1 MGGVGEEGKEGVG
14 EGGWEMWKR
23 EGGRCG
29 RGRVGDVGEGGWEVQ
44 KEDSNGT

>member
-1 MGGVGEEGKEGVG
+1 MGGVGEGGKGGVG

-29 RGRVGDVGEGGWEVQ
+29 RGRVGGAEGG
-44 KEDSNGT
+44 